1 MRLQAGRVADRQE
14 MPRGDADAGV
24 EQGLNRSRSARRW
37 LIFFSFFD
45 GDKNTARKQN
55 IAELRRQ
62 QQILNR
68 HQGNIET
75 LQEHSIY
82 ILTSSNRSVW
92 SFFFF
97 FFEPIGARADDA
109 AARS

>member
-37 LIFFSFFD
+37 LIFFFFFSLT
-45 GDKNTARKQN
+45 GDENTARKQN
-55 IAELRRQ
+55 TAELRRQ

-68 HQGNIET
+68 VVKRLPRRRGV
-75 LQEHSIY
+75 
-82 ILTSSNRSVW
+82 SN
-92 SFFFF
+92 
-97 FFEPIGARADDA
+97 P
-109 AARS
+109 

>member
-45 GDKNTARKQN
+45 GDENTARKQN

-82 ILTSSNRSVW
+82 ILTSTTGRCGL
-92 SFFFF
+92 SFI